1 MPWHFS
7 PVNVSIAV
15 FPLAEVLRLWAGPQ
29 NLPTGTQT
37 RSVISFRWW
46 WRGTG
51 GGVEPSSMGA
61 VEVTAALVSMYMYWL
76 SRTRSAGWRAAASA
90 AWASSRTAP
99 GSKAGRL
106 GLPGEVTAMAVAA
119 MARAAVAAAAAR
131 MARRGRRG
139 CPRPEPDAPDPPGAS
154 PPGAG

>member
-51 GGVEPSSMGA
+51 GGVEASSMGA
-61 VEVTAALVSMYMYWL
+61 VEVTAAVVSIYMYWL
-76 SRTRSAGWRAAASA
+76 SRTGGAGGRAGASA
-90 AWASSRTAP
+90 AWAH
-99 GSKAGRL
+99 GR
-106 GLPGEVTAMAVAA
+106 A
-119 MARAAVAAAAAR
+119 
-131 MARRGRRG
+131 
-139 CPRPEPDAPDPPGAS
+139 
-154 PPGAG
+154 GAGAEAGARWVRGDG